1 MSGSEKKFIKCLLC
15 QQETP
20 QTALEN
26 QFEYKHFKILEEM
39 YQLHLEPAVLRS
51 VETQTGEDGGVETV
65 LSASEPE
72 EASAPQLL
80 AIRNGKDEHGNA
92 QTEEGTSTDAS
103 PTEMA
108 RQLAVSAASV
118 VGTDMLDPGSHCLIN
133 GYTEDYLIKVKLAKF
148 VRKND
153 RCNLICFD
161 HFSILLVP
169 WYR

>member
-80 AIRNGKDEHGNA
+80 AILNGKDELGNA
-92 QTEEGTSTDAS
+92 QTEEGTVSPPVELISRRHPLGLPSTLLSSTDPRS
-103 PTEMA
+103 PQDLVLDW
-108 RQLAVSAASV
+108 R
-118 VGTDMLDPGSHCLIN
+118 VGSRALQQIP
-133 GYTEDYLIKVKLAKF
+133 V
-148 VRKND
+148 
-153 RCNLICFD
+153 
-161 HFSILLVP
+161 FSEIQGG
-169 WYR
+169 R